1 MRPTRMMIRC
11 FPACAILSLMV
22 LAKPASAQ
30 VREVVVGIT
39 TTCPYENAIE
49 GSCWSGAYWA
59 LSDLEGI
66 KSVDKSANGYAC
78 TARVYLRETG
88 LPDPN
93 KWASQFKSKVDQ
105 AYVFR
110 GVEVT
115 VVGSVAN
122 VDNRL
127 VLQVR
132 GANESLTLRPLEHKL
147 QWNSKKGTARQPE
160 PDERDAYQQLRSKTK
175 DAKEG
180 RLNVTVTGPL
190 MKSDQAYTLEV
201 REFFSP
207 TDDTVDRSK
216 G

>member
-1 MRPTRMMIRC
+1 MMIRC
-11 FPACAILSLMV
+11 FPACAILALMV
-22 LAKPASAQ
+22 LAEPASAQ

-66 KSVDKSANGYAC
+66 KSVDKSANGYTC
-78 TARVYLRETG
+78 TARVHLKETG

-110 GVEVT
+110 GIEVT

-132 GANESLTLRPLEHKL
+132 GVDKPITLRPLEHKL

-160 PDERDAYQQLRSKTK
+160 PDERDAHQQLSSKTK

-190 MKSDQAYTLEV
+190 MKSDQGYTLEV

-207 TDDTVDRSK
+207 TDDTVPRSK